1 MAKDLVKTEINV
13 IDNKIGIMR
22 IGDVDYISL
31 TDLARYADAEEPRLP
46 IRDWMRN
53 KEVISYLGLW
63 ESMNNKNFKGGEF
76 ATFKNEAGSNK
87 FKMSP
92 QKWIKETNAIGI
104 VSKSGRYD
112 GGTFAHPDIA
122 FEFASWLSPEFKL
135 YLIKEF
141 ERLKSNE
148 MYQQKIEW
156 HANRLLSKLNYVVHT
171 DAVKNYIVPTLT
183 EEQKRFVYAEEADV
197 LNVALFGMTAKEWRK
212 ENPELSEKG
221 NMRDYTDLLH
231 LVILNNLENTNAEFI
246 KLGMSQSERLIS
258 LNDSARNQ
266 MEILKNNNGIK
277 ELELLQE
284 RINENKKVLIENK

>member
-1 MAKDLVKTEINV
+1 MSKKLVKTEIDV

-22 IGDVDYISL
+22 IGNVDYISL

-92 QKWIKETNAIGI
+92 QKWNKETNAIGI

-197 LNVALFGMTAKEWRK
+197 LNVALFGMTAKEWREK
-212 ENPELSEKG
+212 NPELAKKG

-246 KLGMSQSERLIS
+246 KLGISQSERLIN
-258 LNDSARNQ
+258 LNNSARNQ
-266 MEILKNNNGIK
+266 MEILKNNNNIK

-284 RINENKKVLIENK
+284 RVNENNKVLIENK